1 MFIEIEVPVLSESQ
15 KESELTTPDS
25 TETKSAKNLPIG
37 ERNPGSRTNGD
48 TARSTDVSGTRS
60 KFATAEKTEKLP
72 NIRIVTGRENSVADI
87 LIFASDPKYSKDPIK
102 TPRIYAVAVFL
113 VGFELSASHN
123 NVTFS
128 FNSEPKVS
136 IPKVVTNERIR
147 PISADDHGF
156 ITIKTA
162 TAVKSEVTESPSLP
176 NVKAAFEIIS
186 IKADEESTEKPVR
199 AAKRT
204 EESTMKK
211 RRVRTDKAS
220 LT

>member
-1 MFIEIEVPVLSESQ
+1 M
-15 KESELTTPDS
+15 
-25 TETKSAKNLPIG
+25 
-37 ERNPGSRTNGD
+37 
-48 TARSTDVSGTRS
+48 
-60 KFATAEKTEKLP
+60 
-72 NIRIVTGRENSVADI
+72 
-87 LIFASDPKYSKDPIK
+87 
-102 TPRIYAVAVFL
+102 

-128 FNSEPKVS
+128 FSSEPKVS

-186 IKADEESTEKPVR
+186 IKAARRIDGENPVR

-211 RRVRTDKAS
+211 RRVRTDKAVLDIS
-220 LT
+220 NSKNPIIRERCIPLTASK